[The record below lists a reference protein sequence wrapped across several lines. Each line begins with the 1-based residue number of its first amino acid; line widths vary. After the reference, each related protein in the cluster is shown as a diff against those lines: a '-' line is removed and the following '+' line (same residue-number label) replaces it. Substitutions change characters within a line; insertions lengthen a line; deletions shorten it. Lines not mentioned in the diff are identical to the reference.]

1 MRKSLDPFQE
11 QAGLDGS
18 EGNLGKPDF
27 QEDKNVNE
35 LKKNEMP
42 TETNYLKI
50 KGLINL
56 TNGQCSCH

>member
-1 MRKSLDPFQE
+1 M
-11 QAGLDGS
+11 